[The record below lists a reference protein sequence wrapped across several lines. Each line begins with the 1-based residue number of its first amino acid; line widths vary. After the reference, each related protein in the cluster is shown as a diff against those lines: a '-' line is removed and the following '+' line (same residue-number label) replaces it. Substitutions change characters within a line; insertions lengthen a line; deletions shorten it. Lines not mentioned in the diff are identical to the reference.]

1 MADLIKVT
9 FPDGKQVC
17 FRNPVNTV
25 IEVLKWIGESRFHE
39 ITLENGGKPLVSQEI
54 YPHLKNYQKEIVP
67 GWYYTNR
74 TDTREKTSQLININ
88 RALGLNLIIETSDE
102 FRGERN
108 PPNVGSTRPKNWLKV
123 TLPDGEVID
132 YEGYRDVFMACI
144 DKLGPRLISSKANF
158 DLSSKCPLLTTTNTT
173 GTRLKVAD
181 SLYLAMPTTTKEA
194 AKILNL
200 IALRLQIS
208 DKMKIEV
215 NRVVSSKKSKD
226 YE

>member
-9 FPDGKQVC
+9 FPDGNQVC
-17 FRNPVNTV
+17 YSNPVNTV

-54 YPHLKNYQKEIVP
+54 YPHLKKYQKEIIP

-88 RALGLNLIIETSDE
+88 RTLGLNLVIQTSDE
-102 FRGERN
+102 FRGSKN
-108 PPNVGSTRPKNWLKV
+108 PPIACSSRPKNCLKV

-132 YEGYRDVFMACI
+132 YEGYKDVFMACI

-173 GTRLKVAD
+173 GNRLKVAD
-181 SLYLAMPTTTKEA
+181 SLYLAIPFTAKEA

-200 IALRLQIS
+200 IAIRLQIS

-215 NRVVSSKKSKD
+215 NRVVSSKKMED
-226 YE
+226 